1 MFTVF
6 LLVYYNFQIFY
17 SEVVVNNENIYND
30 FFVATTF
37 SCECIRTK
45 A

>member
-17 SEVVVNNENIYND
+17 SEVMVNNENIYSD
-30 FFVATTF
+30 FFVVTTF
-37 SCECIRTK
+37 SCEGIRTK
-45 A
+45 S